1 MLKRCQTEPAEGEP
15 IEVCQTELVEVRH
28 AFHQIILPFD
38 RFRMTI
44 YIKKKGSVT
53 GALFKFI

>member
-38 RFRMTI
+38 RFRM
-44 YIKKKGSVT
+44 
-53 GALFKFI
+53 